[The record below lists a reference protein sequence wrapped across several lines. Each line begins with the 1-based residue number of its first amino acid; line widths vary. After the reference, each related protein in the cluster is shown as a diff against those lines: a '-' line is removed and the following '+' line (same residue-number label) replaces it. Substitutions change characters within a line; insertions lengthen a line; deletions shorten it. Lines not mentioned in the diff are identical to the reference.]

1 MGYDM
6 TSDGFDNRINELYQ
20 ELRILILQNAK
31 GEDYDDQAV
40 VKFYQISKEIIQL
53 KQDLNSLKQG
63 TALLTLGLGNSM
75 FIASD
80 S

>member
-63 TALLTLGLGNSM
+63 TALLTLGLGNSL

-80 S
+80 R

>member
-1 MGYDM
+1 M

>member
-1 MGYDM
+1 M
-6 TSDGFDNRINELYQ
+6 TSEGFDNRINELYR

-31 GEDYDDQAV
+31 GEDYDDQVV

-53 KQDLNSLKQG
+53 KQDSDSLKQG
-63 TALLTLGLGNSM
+63 AALLAHGLGNTL
-75 FIASD
+75 FIASG

>member
-6 TSDGFDNRINELYQ
+6 TSDEFDNRINELYQ

-31 GEDYDDQAV
+31 GNNYDDQV
-40 VKFYQISKEIIQL
+40 VIKFYQISKEIIQL

-63 TALLTLGLGNSM
+63 TALLTLGLGNSL

-80 S
+80 R